1 MLVHLRLTFFAIALM
16 ATTEGAAQ
24 SYTYH
29 EERRIY
35 GSTKRVIEK
44 RQTTEGGKP
53 DYTRIQVHGS
63 NCDLL
68 ISTANAAVN

>member
-1 MLVHLRLTFFAIALM
+1 MLVHSFFAIALM
-16 ATTEGAAQ
+16 ATAGGAAQ
-24 SYTYH
+24 SY

-35 GSTKRVIEK
+35 GNTKRVMEK

-63 NCDLL
+63 NCDSL
-68 ISTANAAVN
+68 ISIEARS